1 MMMLFSSE
9 HARTAAMHVYRPA
22 ITAAITVLVAVQVHV
37 PGAQAA
43 AVVPDAA
50 VTATHALV
58 AYGA

>member
-9 HARTAAMHVYRPA
+9 PARTAAMHVYRPA
-22 ITAAITVLVAVQVHV
+22 ITAAITAPVAVQVHV
-37 PGAQAA
+37 PGALA
-43 AVVPDAA
+43 AVDVPVAA